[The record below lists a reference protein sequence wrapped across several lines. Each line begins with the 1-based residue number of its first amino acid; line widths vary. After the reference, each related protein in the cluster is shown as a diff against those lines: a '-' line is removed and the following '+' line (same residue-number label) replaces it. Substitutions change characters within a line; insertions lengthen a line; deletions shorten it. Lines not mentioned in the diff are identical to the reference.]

1 MLNII
6 TDDLIDNELHQN
18 DANFI
23 FNELNKINFKDYR
36 LVTLNDSINNSNE
49 IYYYFISS
57 YYHFGFSKNG
67 VIKIPIKKEYEFIFH
82 LKNVKI
88 VFLTTHEP
96 DDFDSIEKLTYYIKE
111 NNFNENNFIVV
122 NNNSNLSQYQKEL
135 NTDITFYNSNLCLIH
150 EVNLMINHKINFL
163 IDKPKTFCC
172 YVRRSRVHRKILLSY
187 LIKHKLIDDCDWSY
201 LKLDDEFLNNNLY
214 QVSFGE
220 NFLNK
225 DDFIQFCQ
233 YVNIPNKISEYE
245 SHIQNFNHN
254 NMIDWDVTYINNSYQ
269 YSYINLV
276 TETLFSSGEI
286 HITEKSIKPFFFFQ
300 IPIFMATPNHV
311 KTLRHKF
318 NFDMFDDI
326 IDHSYDSETN
336 HRLRFFMI
344 VEQIKKIHK
353 IKILLP
359 EIYENLRNRLI
370 INQNLVLEILKNN
383 QDYNFFK
390 NL

>member
-6 TDDLIDNELHQN
+6 TDDLIDSELHQN
-18 DANFI
+18 DPNFI
-23 FNELNKINFKDYR
+23 FSEFNKINFEDYR
-36 LVTLNDSINNSNE
+36 LVTLNDAINNSNQN
-49 IYYYFISS
+49 YYYFISS
-57 YYHFGFSKNG
+57 YYTFGYGKNG
-67 VIKIPIKKEYEFIFH
+67 AIKIPIKKEYEFILH
-82 LKNVKI
+82 LTNVI
-88 VFLTTHEP
+88 VVFLTTHEP
-96 DDFDSIEKLTYYIKE
+96 DDFKSISKLISYIND
-111 NNFNENNFIVV
+111 NNLSEYNFILV
-122 NNNSNLSQYQKEL
+122 NNNSNLSHYKKIL
-135 NTDITFYNSNLCLIH
+135 NTNVKFYNSNLCLIH
-150 EVNLMINHKINFL
+150 EVNLLVRHKVNFL
-163 IDKPKTFCC
+163 VNKPKIFSC
-172 YVRRSRVHRKILLSY
+172 YVRRCRIHRKILLSY
-187 LIKHKLIDDCDWSY
+187 LIKNNLIDECDWSY
-201 LKLDDEFLNNNLY
+201 LKYDDEFLSNDLFELNFN
-214 QVSFGE
+214 E
-220 NFLNK
+220 NFLIES
-225 DDFIQFCQ
+225 DLFQFCEN
-233 YVNIPNKISEYE
+233 VPDKISEYE

-254 NMIDWDVTYINNSYQ
+254 NIIDWDATYVNNSYQ

-276 TETLFSSGEI
+276 TETLFNSGEI

-311 KTLRHKF
+311 KTLRDKF

-344 VEQIKKIHK
+344 VEQIKKIHN

-383 QDYNFFK
+383 QDYDFFK